1 MFRSDQTGGGGSR
14 EKRRFPVKR
23 ALLLLVLVFLAFGA
37 AGLCAQE
44 EQGKELHPAL
54 LVVDVQNIWLPY
66 MSQEDQEAVFGRINE
81 LIAIFREHGLPVI
94 RVYHTD
100 IKRGLE
106 PGTEPFEFPAAIN
119 IRDDDPMVI
128 KNYPSSFMKTDL
140 EKILRDN
147 GRDCVILCGLSATG
161 CVLATHF
168 GAIEREFETAMV
180 AGALLSPKVEH
191 TKAIEESQHAL
202 SIERLK
208 EILGN
213 PEE

>member
-1 MFRSDQTGGGGSR
+1 M
-14 EKRRFPVKR
+14 KK
-23 ALLLLVLVFLAFGA
+23 ALLLLVLGFLAFGA
-37 AGLCAQE
+37 AGVCAQE
-44 EQGKELHPAL
+44 GQEKELHPAL

-81 LIAIFREHGLPVI
+81 LIALFRERGLPVI

-100 IKRGLE
+100 IVRGPE

-119 IRDDDPMVI
+119 IKDDDPMVI

-168 GAIEREFETAMV
+168 GAMEREFETAMV
-180 AGALLSPKVEH
+180 AGAVLSPKVEH
-191 TKAIEESQHAL
+191 TKAIEESQYAL
-202 SIERLK
+202 SMERLI

-213 PEE
+213 PEK